1 MSVFNEIRTTLSGKS
16 LVSVQVL
23 LKVNYCLKYSCAHST
38 VKFVYFLPELSFII
52 DLFIGLSL
60 EVNVSYK
67 KCIVVISFFLLK
79 SVNFTLF

>member
-38 VKFVYFLPELSFII
+38 VKFVCFLPGLSLII

-60 EVNVSYK
+60 EVTVSYK
-67 KCIVVISFFLLK
+67 RISK
-79 SVNFTLF
+79 IS